1 MKEKSDTTAKNTVK
15 RAHSFKTNPRFRLSF
30 INENTFN
37 EVWTVKMSQR
47 KVVLALLM
55 LLIAIGC
62 MVATLIIFTPIRT
75 LLPGYL
81 KESQRQENI
90 FNSMRIDS
98 LSTEVSIHNAY
109 VSNLERILNDRVD
122 EASPAHYNDTISPAP
137 TDSLI
142 GATSAEKQ
150 FVRQFEEREKFN
162 LNVLTPI
169 AAEGVTFFTPV
180 NGASIM
186 SPKDGS
192 PAEITLIVP
201 RNAPVSSIYNGSV
214 VDCYYTVGRGYTYI
228 IQHPNGFMSKYSG
241 LGSAFADKGQHVDT
255 GSAIGLTG
263 DNANSAQNLVTFEL
277 WNKGTRLNPQEY
289 IPF

>member
-1 MKEKSDTTAKNTVK
+1 
-15 RAHSFKTNPRFRLSF
+15 
-30 INENTFN
+30 
-37 EVWTVKMSQR
+37 MSQR
-47 KVVLALLM
+47 KVVLALI
-55 LLIAIGC
+55 LLLAAIGC

-109 VSNLERILNDRVD
+109 ISNLERILNDRIEEV
-122 EASPAHYNDTISPAP
+122 SPTHYNDTISPAP

-162 LNVLTPI
+162 LNVLSPI

-180 NGASIM
+180 NGATIM
-186 SPKDGS
+186 SPDNDR

-214 VDCYYTVGRGYTYI
+214 VDCYYTVGQGYTYI

-263 DNANSAQNLVTFEL
+263 NSANSTQNLVTFEL
-277 WNKGTRLNPQEY
+277 WNKGTQLNPREY

>member
-47 KVVLALLM
+47 KVVLALI
-55 LLIAIGC
+55 LLLSAIGC

-109 VSNLERILNDRVD
+109 ISNLERILNDRIEEV
-122 EASPAHYNDTISPAP
+122 SPTHYNDTISPAP

-162 LNVLTPI
+162 LNVLSPI

-180 NGASIM
+180 N
-186 SPKDGS
+186 DNDR

-214 VDCYYTVGRGYTYI
+214 VDCYYTVGQGYTYI

-263 DNANSAQNLVTFEL
+263 NSANSTQNLVTFEL
-277 WNKGTRLNPQEY
+277 WNKGTRLNPREY

>member
-47 KVVLALLM
+47 KVVLALI
-55 LLIAIGC
+55 LLLAAIGC

-162 LNVLTPI
+162 LNVLSPI